1 MSCVWEVEYVQ
12 LVRKL
17 NEVLLTDPVVKSK
30 HYWWNTD
37 ICSALI
43 FIALLHLLFEIWK
56 SEANKAFY
64 FIEQFFKSS
73 HVVHIVLVSLGKSVH
88 NWRWVKWRECRLC
101 KELVHVNIDATEDRC
116 LHFYDRMNIIAYL
129 VSSD

>member
-73 HVVHIVLVSLGKSVH
+73 HVVHIVLVSLGKSLYTIGDESSGENAGFVR
-88 NWRWVKWRECRLC
+88 NWFMWTSMLQKIGVFIFMIEW
-101 KELVHVNIDATEDRC
+101 TS
-116 LHFYDRMNIIAYL
+116 LHI
-129 VSSD
+129 